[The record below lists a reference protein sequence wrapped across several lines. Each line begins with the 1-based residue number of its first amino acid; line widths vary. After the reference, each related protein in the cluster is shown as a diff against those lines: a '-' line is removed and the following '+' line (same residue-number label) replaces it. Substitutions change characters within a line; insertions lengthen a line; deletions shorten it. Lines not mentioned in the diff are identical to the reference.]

1 MIEGSTS
8 EEKSIGKGEVKMF
21 VCHRCGRK
29 FDSDEIGHIDDHLE
43 ICKDCW
49 PITKPADE
57 KEVS

>member
-1 MIEGSTS
+1 
-8 EEKSIGKGEVKMF
+8 MF

-49 PITKPADE
+49 PILNQLMKRR
-57 KEVS
+57 